1 MEDKTKKIR
10 CELNLETYKK
20 VGHFC
25 VENDLYINDLI
36 KIALLEYIENQTK

>member
-10 CELNLETYKK
+10 CELDIESYKK

-36 KIALLEYIENQTK
+36 KIALLEYIENHTK

>member
-10 CELNLETYKK
+10 CELDIETYKK

-25 VENDLYINDLI
+25 VERDLYMTDLI
-36 KIALLEYIENQTK
+36 KIALLEYIENHTK

>member
-1 MEDKTKKIR
+1 MENKIKKVR
-10 CELNLETYKK
+10 CELDIESYKK

-36 KIALLEYIENQTK
+36 KIALLEYIENHSK